1 MRRQRMVVAGLVLFV
16 AVPLGAQ
23 QAGSVEIGGFG
34 QFVRPD
40 YAWHVKDGLVA
51 GGGRIG
57 VFFTPRWQLEGDAS
71 VSSFTNEAP
80 RASGSTSQQTL
91 AARLNYNI
99 PFGSDTRTH
108 HLIAGIGVGAQ
119 RFDGSSDFSFSPG
132 AGFRFMLGPTV
143 ALRLDGLVEWVE
155 NRTAPTFQFPTG
167 VGVNEHAARSTNLE
181 IRVGLS
187 LLTGYQKLLRPAVA
201 PVVPE
206 RRPEPEPRSEP
217 APAGRTAPPPAAAP
231 PRENRDSI
239 DAVNRARE
247 ALVAAVL
254 FDYDRSEVRA
264 DQAAIMN
271 AKLPVLRANP
281 SVRIR
286 IEGNADDRGSDEYN
300 MALGMRRAE
309 AAKKYLMDHGIEAS
323 RIDIASFGEE
333 RAVCR
338 DEEESCWVKNR
349 RDEFVI
355 VAGGATLVA
364 PR

>member
-1 MRRQRMVVAGLVLFV
+1 MRRQRMVVAGLVIFA

-71 VSSFTNEAP
+71 VSTFTNKAP
-80 RASGSTSQQTL
+80 RPSGSTSQQTF
-91 AARLNYNI
+91 AARLNFNI
-99 PFGSDTRTH
+99 PFGSDSRTN
-108 HLIAGIGVGAQ
+108 HLIAGIGVGGQ
-119 RFDGSSDFSFSPG
+119 RFDGTSDFSFSPG
-132 AGFRFMLGPTV
+132 AGVRFMLGPAV

-155 NRTAPTFQFPTG
+155 NRKAPTLEFPTG

-181 IRVGLS
+181 IRVGFS
-187 LLTGYQKLLRPAVA
+187 LLTGYEKLLRPAT

-206 RRPEPEPRSEP
+206 RRVEPEPRSAEP
-217 APAGRTAPPPAAAP
+217 APAGRTTPPPAAA

-239 DAVNRARE
+239 DAVNRARA

-254 FDYDRSEVRA
+254 FDYDRAEVRG
-264 DQAAIMN
+264 DQAAIMD

-286 IEGNADDRGSDEYN
+286 VEGNADDRGSDEYN

-309 AAKKYLMDHGIEAS
+309 AAKKYLTDHGIDAS

-355 VAGGATLVA
+355 VAGGATLVT